1 MFKSRLA
8 IVMLCTGFAVPAEA
22 ACPNFES
29 AGSAAPSL
37 PEPRY
42 EVHDDGTV
50 IDAAAGLMWIRCLQ
64 GKSGP
69 DCATGAA
76 AAFRWVDA
84 LNEARGETFAGH
96 DDWRLPKV
104 DELCSIVP
112 ADVSDPAI
120 DESVFPGAESA
131 EAWTASANL
140 DFATGAWAVD
150 FASGE
155 AVVGVRDDPKQVRL
169 VRDAP

>member
-1 MFKSRLA
+1 MFKVMLA
-8 IVMLCTGFAVPAEA
+8 IAVLCLGFAVHAEA
-22 ACPNFES
+22 ACLNSNPD
-29 AGSAAPSL
+29 GTDAPPM
-37 PEPRY
+37 PEPQY

-50 IDAAAGLMWIRCLQ
+50 IDAATGLMWKRCLQ
-64 GKSGP
+64 GKSGL

-76 AAFRWVDA
+76 AAFRWVEA
-84 LNEARGETFAGH
+84 LNEARGEIFVGY

-104 DELCSIVP
+104 EELCSIVP
-112 ADVSDPAI
+112 VDVSGTAI
-120 DESVFPGAESA
+120 DASVFPHTESA

-169 VRDAP
+169 VHDAP

>member
-1 MFKSRLA
+1 MFKVMLA
-8 IVMLCTGFAVPAEA
+8 IAVLCLGFAVPAAA
-22 ACPNFES
+22 ACPNFDS
-29 AGSAAPSL
+29 AGTDAPPM
-37 PEPRY
+37 PEPQY

-50 IDAAAGLMWIRCLQ
+50 TDAATGFMWKRCLQ
-64 GKSGP
+64 GKSGL

-76 AAFRWVDA
+76 AAFRWVEA
-84 LNEARGETFAGH
+84 LNEARGESFAGFV
-96 DDWRLPKV
+96 DWRLPKV
-104 DELCSIVP
+104 EELCSIVA
-112 ADVSDPAI
+112 ADATGPAI
-120 DESVFPGAESA
+120 DESVFPSA

-155 AVVGVRDDPKQVRL
+155 AVVGVRDDAKQVRL

>member
-8 IVMLCTGFAVPAEA
+8 IVMLCTGFAVPAAA
-22 ACPNFES
+22 ACPNFDS
-29 AGSAAPSL
+29 DGSDAPS
-37 PEPRY
+37 PPAPRY

-50 IDAAAGLMWIRCLQ
+50 TDAAAGLMWKRCLQ

-84 LNEARGETFAGH
+84 LNEARGDTFAGH

-104 DELCSIVP
+104 EELCSIVADEAGGP
-112 ADVSDPAI
+112 AVDASA
-120 DESVFPGAESA
+120 FPGAESA

-140 DFATGAWAVD
+140 DFATAAWAVD

-155 AVVGVRDDPKQVRL
+155 AVVGVRDDSKQVRL